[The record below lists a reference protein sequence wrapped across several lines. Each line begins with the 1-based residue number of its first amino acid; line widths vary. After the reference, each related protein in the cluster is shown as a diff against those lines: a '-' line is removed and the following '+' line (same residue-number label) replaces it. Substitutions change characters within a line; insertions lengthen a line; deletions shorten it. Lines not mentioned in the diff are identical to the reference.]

1 MAYSTQRAVS
11 DGSLQLL
18 MIEIEFFDKSEITAY
33 LDNIPTSGFIW
44 ATDKSIRFDE
54 AVPVGVEVLLRRTTD
69 LSEVR
74 HIFTLGAQFK
84 DSTLDEDFQQILHI
98 AQEAVEGANVGDIY
112 QPLNMH
118 GNAITNVGPALA
130 DGDAVSLGQVKQ
142 ESTSAWTAAAD
153 ARQSAGAAAGSAM
166 SANNAAST
174 AIQRANEAAT
184 AATNS
189 AASRDLARK
198 WAANPVDVP
207 VEPGMFSAFHYASK
221 STAGAAAAAASAVTA
236 KNEADRGV
244 DLVAQAE
251 VDANRAA
258 TEADRAETEADR
270 ATAQAALTDPDRVR
284 HFAITG
290 EEIITGFEAGG
301 VLRPKNGGYYMLR
314 KALFNY
320 AGAVG
325 FAGHYHP
332 RQSVVGEVPGGTIMS
347 VQHADWCMESTG
359 PAPFTAATGGSDEF
373 GNMTFVGPDVV
384 GGAGAIGSGK
394 GLRISNRAGT
404 HLHDLTFIN
413 LERPLHL
420 DGVLSSNV
428 SRINSSG
435 CYHPI
440 LINTT
445 DVTSGPNAMS
455 YNDVRVA
462 NHVTHGVVAECGA
475 AMNWS
480 RFTGEG
486 CGRVGSQDVVFSLTS
501 SYEPFAGVSSVF
513 SPYFEL
519 NAGLAD
525 MYFENKTSGPMV
537 VHVTGGLFARVSV
550 DRFVENHI
558 LANNL
563 GSGSLD
569 VFVYDS
575 IFVEGFGYPASA
587 ARSITRAV
595 GDRCR
600 IHLVN
605 PRFLLANATP
615 IPLSHSPTGDTLMNL
630 EWNGGLYNPGGWTAV
645 RTPGGAS
652 AGDFLI
658 ARDVPIA
665 RDAYSYFVQI
675 TQAEHAGLPDTSPV
689 LSGIKCRRLTERQ
702 FRLRTYDH
710 SGAQVDASVDIRVG
724 SLT

>member
-1 MAYSTQRAVS
+1 MSSRSFS
-11 DGSLQLL
+11 DFPRNEPGLV
-18 MIEIEFFDKSEITAY
+18 DKFIGTAY
-33 LDNIPTSGFIW
+33 DVVKNVGEHLQELQRLDGVLEDINELAPT
-44 ATDKSIRFDE
+44 
-54 AVPVGVEVLLRRTTD
+54 
-69 LSEVR
+69 
-74 HIFTLGAQFK
+74 
-84 DSTLDEDFQQILHI
+84 I
-98 AQEAVEGANVGDIY
+98 AAAAVETAMV
-112 QPLNMH
+112 
-118 GNAITNVGPALA
+118 PAREEL
-130 DGDAVSLGQVKQ
+130 DGKVQ
-142 ESTSAWTAAAD
+142 
-153 ARQSAGAAAGSAM
+153 
-166 SANNAAST
+166 
-174 AIQRANEAAT
+174 EAAT
-184 AATNS
+184 QVGLAADQVTL
-189 AASRDLARK
+189 AAI
-198 WAANPVDVP
+198 
-207 VEPGMFSAFHYASK
+207 
-221 STAGAAAAAASAVTA
+221 
-236 KNEADRGV
+236 EADRAETEADRAATAIESV
-244 DLVAQAE
+244 PDLVDAAMVPKFVL
-251 VDANRAA
+251 VDEKVDAATTQANRAQ

-270 ATAQAALTDPDRVR
+270 ATAQAELNDPDRIR
-284 HFAITG
+284 QFAITS
-290 EEIITGFEAGG
+290 EEIISGFEVGG

-320 AGAVG
+320 AGVVG
-325 FAGHYHP
+325 FAGHPSP

-359 PAPFTAATGGSDEF
+359 PAPFTQAAGGADEF
-373 GNMTFVGPDVV
+373 GNMTFVGPDVT

-404 HLHDLTFIN
+404 HLHDLNFIN

-445 DVTSGPNAMS
+445 DETSGPNAMS
-455 YNDVRVA
+455 FNDVRVA

-519 NAGLAD
+519 NAGLTD

-537 VHVTGGLFARVSV
+537 IHVTGGLFARVSV

-569 VFVYDS
+569 VFIYDS

-587 ARSITRAV
+587 ARPITRAV

-600 IHLVN
+600 IHLINCYYKISPV
-605 PRFLLANATP
+605 TP
-615 IPLSHSPTGDTLMNL
+615 VPLSHSPNSTTIMNM
-630 EWNGGLYNPGGWTAV
+630 EANGGLYNPGGWTCI
-645 RTPGGAS
+645 RTPGGAAS
-652 AGDFLI
+652 GDYTI
-658 ARDVPIA
+658 TRDVPIA
-665 RDAYSYFVQI
+665 RNVYSYMVNA
-675 TQAEHAGLPDTSPV
+675 THAEYAGIPDTANRIADIHVRRLDEYHFRIRTYNAAGVTVDAGLD
-689 LSGIKCRRLTERQ
+689 I
-702 FRLRTYDH
+702 
-710 SGAQVDASVDIRVG
+710 SV
-724 SLT
+724 SSMT

>member
-33 LDNIPTSGFIW
+33 FDNIPTTEFIW
-44 ATDKSIRFDE
+44 ATDKSLRFNDP
-54 AVPVGVEVLLRRTTD
+54 VPNGIEVLLRRTTD
-69 LSEVR
+69 LSQPR
-74 HIFTLGAQFK
+74 HIFSQGAQFK
-84 DSTLDEDFQQILHI
+84 DSTLDEDFKQILHI
-98 AQEAVEGANVGDIY
+98 SQEAVEGANVGDIY

-118 GNAITNVGPALA
+118 GNTITNVGPALA

-184 AATNS
+184 AAADS
-189 AASRDLARK
+189 AARRDLARK

-244 DLVAQAE
+244 DLVAQAQ

-258 TEADRAETEADR
+258 TEADR

-301 VLRPKNGGYYMLR
+301 VLRPKNGLYYMLR

-320 AGAVG
+320 AGVVG

-359 PAPFTAATGGSDEF
+359 PAPFAAATGGGDEF
-373 GNMTFVGPDVV
+373 GNMTFVGPDVT

-428 SRINSSG
+428 SRIGSSG

-445 DVTSGPNAMS
+445 DVTSAPNAMS

-475 AMNWS
+475 AMHWS

-501 SYEPFAGVSSVF
+501 SYEPFAGVSSVH

-525 MYFENKTSGPMV
+525 MYFENKTNGPMV
-537 VHVTGGLFARVSV
+537 IHVTGGLFARVSA
-550 DRFVENHI
+550 DRFVEYHI

-563 GSGSLD
+563 GGGSLD

-575 IFVEGFGYPASA
+575 IFIEGFGYPASA
-587 ARSITRAV
+587 ARPITRAV

-605 PRFLLANATP
+605 PRLLLSNVTP
-615 IPLSHSPTGDTLMNL
+615 VPLSHSPTGDTLLNL
-630 EWNGGLYNPGGWTAV
+630 EGTGGLYNPGGWTSV
-645 RTPGGAS
+645 RTPGGAP

-658 ARDVPIA
+658 TRDVPIA
-665 RDAYSYFVQI
+665 RNVYSYFVQI
-675 TQAEHAGLPDTSPV
+675 TQSDYADIPDTSPV
-689 LSGIKCRRLTERQ
+689 LAGIKCRRLTERQ
-702 FRLRTYDH
+702 FRVRTYDS
-710 SGAQVDASVDIRVG
+710 SGVQVDAGVDIRVG

>member
-118 GNAITNVGPALA
+118 GNTITNVGPALA

-142 ESTSAWTAAAD
+142 ESTSAWAAAAD
-153 ARQSAGAAAGSAM
+153 ARQSAGQAAGSAM
-166 SANNAAST
+166 SASNSAST

-184 AATNS
+184 SATNS

-198 WAANPVDVP
+198 WAVHPVDVP

-221 STAGAAAAAASAVTA
+221 STAGATDAAASAVTA

-244 DLVAQAE
+244 ALVAQAE
-251 VDANRAA
+251 VDADRAA
-258 TEADRAETEADR
+258 TEADRAEVEADR

-284 HFAITG
+284 HFAISG

-314 KALFNY
+314 KAAFAY
-320 AGAVG
+320 PGVVG
-325 FAGHYHP
+325 FLGHPGP
-332 RQSVVGEVPGGTIMS
+332 RQSVVGEVPGSTIMS

-359 PAPFTAATGGSDEF
+359 PAPFTQAVGGFDEF

-394 GLRISNRAGT
+394 GLRISNRAHT
-404 HLHDLTFIN
+404 YLHDLNFVN

-428 SRINSSG
+428 SRINSTGS
-435 CYHPI
+435 YHPI

-445 DVTSGPNAMS
+445 DETSGPNAMS
-455 YNDVRVA
+455 FNDVRVA
-462 NHVTHGVVAECGA
+462 NHVTNGVVAECGA
-475 AMNWS
+475 AMNWNQ
-480 RFTGEG
+480 FTAEG
-486 CGRVGSQDVVFSLTS
+486 CGRLDTGDVPFSMIS
-501 SYEPFAGVSSVF
+501 SYEPFAGVSYMNGG
-513 SPYFEL
+513 YFES
-519 NAGLAD
+519 NAGFTD
-525 MYFENKTSGPMV
+525 TYFENKTSAPMV
-537 VHVTGGLFARVSV
+537 MHIDASLFARVGV
-550 DRFVENHI
+550 GRYVQHHI
-558 LANNL
+558 VANNT

-569 VFVYDS
+569 VFVTNCTF
-575 IFVEGFGYPASA
+575 IEGFGYVGA
-587 ARSITRAV
+587 AERPLTRAL
-595 GDRCR
+595 GPRCR
-600 IHLVN
+600 IHLIN
-605 PRFLLANATP
+605 PRYKIAAATRV
-615 IPLSHSPTGDTLMNL
+615 PLSHSPTGTSLMHL
-630 EWNGGLYNPGGWTAV
+630 EPGGGLYNAGGWTAV
-645 RTPGGAS
+645 RTPGGHA

-658 ARDVPIA
+658 TREAPIA
-665 RDAYSYFVQI
+665 RDVYSYFVHC
-675 TQAEHAGLPDTSPV
+675 TQAMHASYPDTGDLV
-689 LSGIKCRRLTERQ
+689 VCRARRISEYQ
-702 FRLRTYDH
+702 FRVRTYNL
-710 SGAQVDASVDIRVG
+710 ANVAVDAGVDIQVA